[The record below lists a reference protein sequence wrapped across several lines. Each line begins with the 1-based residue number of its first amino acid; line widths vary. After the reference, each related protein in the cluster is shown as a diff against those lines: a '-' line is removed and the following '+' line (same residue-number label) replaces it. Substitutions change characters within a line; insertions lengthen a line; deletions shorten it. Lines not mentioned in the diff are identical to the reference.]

1 MLPPVPTENS
11 RRSLNPTPG
20 ECARLRIPTALE
32 ISDYGDVV
40 VNGTEYD
47 TESTPP
53 EQPPFTPFV
62 FADTTAP
69 TGVTRSTPRYSTTAI
84 TALDGA
90 LLSTAVTTLAD
101 VADLV
106 TNTDIPV

>member
-1 MLPPVPTENS
+1 MNATSGV
-11 RRSLNPTPG
+11 
-20 ECARLRIPTALE
+20 CVRLRIATALE
-32 ISDYGDVV
+32 ISDDGDVV
-40 VNGTEYD
+40 DNGTEYD
-47 TESTPP
+47 AESTPP

-69 TGVTRSTPRYSTTAI
+69 IGVTRSTPRYSTTAI

-90 LLSTAVTTLAD
+90 FPSAAVTALAD
-101 VADLV
+101 VADVV